1 MQGARTN
8 GGDLGSVRDVATV
21 AELLVGRYELR
32 ECVGSGGM
40 GVVHRAHDLLL
51 DRDVAVKVPNLAAA
65 TGSRERFRREARA
78 AARLNH
84 PNVVS
89 VYDWE
94 ERDDEA
100 FLVME
105 YVDGP
110 SLRQVVR
117 ERGPLAVR
125 EAARIGEQVATAL
138 AHAHSKGIVH
148 RDVKPGNVLLAPDG
162 TGPERIVKV
171 TDFGIARA
179 SESDTITDPGAVIG
193 TAGYLAPEQI
203 RGSRV
208 DGRTDIYALGVL
220 LATLTGGAPG
230 ALDPVVR
237 RATAPEPAD
246 RYQRAADLA
255 DVLGGIARGD
265 TLTAIPVVSPPPRV
279 KAPRVVA
286 PRDVAPRAVKPPRE
300 SPKRRRVWRARHV
313 LAILVPLV
321 LIAAAIPAYLLFFD
335 RPPTVVVP
343 EVVNRDVFGA
353 AATLRDAKFVL
364 VQRFVDSPMPGG
376 VVLDQRPRSGEQADE
391 GSEITLTISR
401 VEATVPHVAGFILVE
416 AKARLARVGFNNVVV
431 TEEDRDDVQPGTVLR
446 STPEVGLRAD
456 KLAVFTLVVA
466 RDPYVKLPPDIVG
479 KDEATVTSILQSL
492 GLQGKRETQTS
503 RTVPAGTVTSV
514 SPGAGQPIR
523 RGSFVSYK
531 VSTGPKLVP
540 VPQVTQRSV
549 DDAVDDLER
558 LGFTV
563 AVTYVTA
570 ASNLRGKVVSQSP
583 NGGTA
588 AEGSTV
594 TLNVGVNVGK

>member
-1 MQGARTN
+1 M
-8 GGDLGSVRDVATV
+8 ATV

-40 GVVHRAHDLLL
+40 GVVHRAHDRLL
-51 DRDVAVKVPNLAAA
+51 DRDVAVKVPNLDAG

-117 ERGPLAVR
+117 DRGPLAVR
-125 EAARIGEQVATAL
+125 EAARIGEQVAAAL

-162 TGPERIVKV
+162 TGARTIAKV

-193 TAGYLAPEQI
+193 TAGYLAPEQV
-203 RGSRV
+203 RGARV

-230 ALDPVVR
+230 AIDPVVR
-237 RATAPEPAD
+237 RATAPEPGD
-246 RYQRAADLA
+246 RYQRADELA

-265 TLTAIPVVSPPPRV
+265 TLTALPVVAPPPRV
-279 KAPRVVA
+279 VAPRVVA
-286 PRDVAPRAVKPPRE
+286 PRVVPPCVVAAPVVASPTATPPGAA
-300 SPKRRRVWRARHV
+300 PTRRRVWRARHI
-313 LAILVPLV
+313 LAMLLPLV
-321 LIAAAIPAYLLFFD
+321 LIAVAVPASLLFFD
-335 RPPTVVVP
+335 RPPTVAVP

-376 VVLDQRPRSGEQADE
+376 VVLDQHPRSGVQADE

-401 VEATVPHVAGFILVE
+401 VEATVPGVAGFTLDE
-416 AKARLARVGFNNVVV
+416 AKARLARVGFGNVVV

-456 KLAVFTLVVA
+456 KLAAFTLVVA
-466 RDPYVKLPPDIVG
+466 RDPYVVLPASIVNV
-479 KDEATVTSILQSL
+479 DEAKFIEILQSL
-492 GLQGKRETQTS
+492 GLQGKRETATS
-503 RTVPAGTVTSV
+503 KTAPAGIVLSV
-514 SPGAGQPIR
+514 SPGVGQSIR

-531 VSTGPKLVP
+531 VSTGPKLVA
-540 VPQVTQRSV
+540 VPQVTSASAGA
-549 DDAVDDLER
+549 AVDELEGR
-558 LGFTV
+558 GFTV
-563 AVTYVTA
+563 AVVYVATP
-570 ASNLRGKVVSQSP
+570 ASSRGKVVSQAP

-588 AEGSTV
+588 PEGSTV
-594 TLNVGVNVGK
+594 TLNVGK